1 MKKISYIGL
10 SIITLAAAITLP
22 SCAPE
27 ADEARPSVQPDWG
40 ICLGGCYTITG
51 YFATIP
57 ATPGWVTANGIVIE
71 MPGTV
76 CGTNNPSGVACTNI
90 ANIPATVCGG
100 AIPLTENVFWAS
112 RNATRPFYYTSSVYF
127 TPGALPLNAVQTMTL
142 TADPGDGFIPA
153 DRTVELQVAR
163 RVNGFTFRYRRSSV
177 DAFGN
182 RTVRTYPQL
191 DGSGVCVNRIFGAR
205 PETFSNFGNEQ
216 VDFDAP
222 QVYQPGSSSN
232 HLRVNRD
239 AGPLCGTFDFGYQC
253 TRYVHATTIVSGECW
268 FLVDRMDSVG
278 ARITDES
285 TQDTVETRRLRR
297 NATCFTP

>member
-1 MKKISYIGL
+1 MKNSH
-10 SIITLAAAITLP
+10 SINLFVVILAAAITLL

-27 ADEARPSVQPDWG
+27 ADEARPSVQPDWNTC
-40 ICLGGCYTITG
+40 IGGCNTVTG
-51 YFATIP
+51 YTLNIP
-57 ATPGWVTANGIVIE
+57 ATPSWVTTNGIVLE
-71 MPGTV
+71 VPGTV
-76 CGTNNPSGVACTNI
+76 CGTNNPAGVACTNI
-90 ANIPATVCGG
+90 VNIPAIVCGTRT
-100 AIPLTENVFWAS
+100 PLAERAFWAS
-112 RNATRPFYYTSSVYF
+112 RNATRPFYYTASMYF
-127 TPGALPLNAVQTMTL
+127 DPWSIQLNVLQTLSL
-142 TADPGDGFIPA
+142 TADPGDGFIPL
-153 DRTVELQVAR
+153 DRYVELQVMR
-163 RVNGFTFRYRRSSV
+163 RAVGMTFRYRRITV

-182 RTVRTYPQL
+182 RTVHTYPQL
-191 DGSGVCVNRIFGAR
+191 NGSGICTNRIFGAR